1 MARYKHYEQNQGL
14 FLNLHLAEQF
24 DEYSLEK
31 VIDKFVEKKVEQAIF
46 AAGYVNDNRGQ
57 AAYDPK
63 PLLKVIFYSFA
74 KGITQSRKIEELL
87 KKHISYI
94 YLSGHQVFDHSTIC
108 KFINLHAQG
117 IGESF
122 SKLLCVLNQLKLID
136 WSIVETD
143 GTLVSANASKTL
155 TGKKRDFERIM
166 ERCRKYSKKLI
177 ERSQSLSSQKVSEE
191 VIEEEER
198 KIKRQKKVYQ
208 RIMEKIEDWEKQ
220 VAAGE
225 ISADKKTNLT
235 DKESSLFKQGDNRGY
250 LQGHNM
256 QCSFSNNDILL
267 PIAVGEHKDSQTLE
281 ETMASLNDLKRRLE
295 VEEKS
300 SHIMDKGFFC
310 ATTVCQLLKE
320 EEDIIIPIP
329 DTVKERKTIFK
340 EGKCYLEYEGEWLLG
355 THDKRNDRY
364 RFHCKDANNKK
375 REFAVMAVFAENREL
390 WDSYRQ
396 KIGSK
401 EGKSLYAK
409 RIGKEHNHHTLKEIG
424 GMRRIDRRGKAK
436 AVLEGLL
443 HGIGYNLR
451 KLSKQLNEKNLVW
464 EPC

>member
-24 DEYSLEK
+24 DENSLEK
-31 VIDKFVEKKVEQAIF
+31 VIDKFVEKEVEQTIF

-57 AAYDPK
+57 AAYNPK
-63 PLLKVIFYSFA
+63 PLLKVIFYSYA
-74 KGITQSRKIEELL
+74 KGITHSRKMEELL

-108 KFINLHAQG
+108 KFINLHSEG
-117 IGESF
+117 IRECF

-136 WSIVETD
+136 WSILETD

-155 TGKKRDFERIM
+155 TGKRSDFERIM
-166 ERCRKYSKKLI
+166 ERCREYSKKLI

-191 VIEEEER
+191 IIEEEQR
-198 KIKRQKKVYQ
+198 KIKRQQKVYQ
-208 RIMEKIEDWEKQ
+208 RTMEKIKDYEKQ

-235 DKESSLFKQGDNRGY
+235 DKESSLFKQRDNKGY
-250 LQGHNM
+250 LQGFNM

-267 PIAVGEHKDSQTLE
+267 RIAAGTHKDFQTLE
-281 ETMASLNDLKRRLE
+281 ETIVSLNELKRQLK

-300 SHIMDKGFFC
+300 SHIMDKGFFG
-310 ATTVCQLLKE
+310 ASAVCKLLKE
-320 EEDIIIPIP
+320 EEDITIPIP
-329 DTVKERKTIFK
+329 DYVKDRNTMFQ
-340 EGKCYLEYEGEWLLG
+340 EGECYLEYEGAWLLG
-355 THDKRNDRY
+355 IYDKLKDRY
-364 RFHCKDANNKK
+364 RFRYKDANNKD
-375 REFAVMAVFAENREL
+375 RHFSVAAVFAENKAL

-396 KIGSK
+396 KIESK

-451 KLSKQLNEKNLVW
+451 KLSKHLNEKNLIW